1 MSNRQLDL
9 TTYTIVDI
17 KKDMVQCFDDDYN
30 GANGSEYWELSEEK
44 DKEREYISVAEI
56 QGFETEAARFIS
68 EIYDEETDDITNI
81 EAILDKVEECWG
93 SHASQFNYSVTP
105 CKDEEGE
112 DAYVIS
118 IAMLT

>member
-1 MSNRQLDL
+1 MSNRKLDL

-30 GANGSEYWELSEEK
+30 GTNGDEQWELSDEK
-44 DKEREYISVAEI
+44 DESGEWKTLAEVE
-56 QGFETEAARFIS
+56 GFETEAERLIS
-68 EIYDEETDDITNI
+68 NVYDDESDDITNI
-81 EAILDKVEECWG
+81 ETILDEVEECWG
-93 SHASQFNYSVTP
+93 SHASQFTYSITP

-112 DAYVIS
+112 CAYIVS